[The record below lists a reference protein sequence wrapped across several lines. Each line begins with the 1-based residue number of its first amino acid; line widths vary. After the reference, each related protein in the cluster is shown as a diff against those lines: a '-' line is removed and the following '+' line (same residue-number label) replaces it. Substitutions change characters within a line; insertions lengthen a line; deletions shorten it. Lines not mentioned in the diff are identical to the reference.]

1 VESPVDTTRRFRRGG
16 LAISALALVASWP
29 SSGDPQAAAPR
40 SSFEAFEV
48 ATIKPASPEEVNG
61 GRYIRMQSAQRFQA
75 RNYTVNGLIAAAY
88 DLNPRMLSGGP
99 SWLRTDRYNVVA
111 KTPGEMRPSY
121 DDQMRMLRKL
131 LDDRFNLKF
140 HRGKQEFAI
149 YELTV
154 GKGGPKLKPSGAP
167 PDEPYNVTTT
177 IYPAASG
184 GIDHALLPAHNITLQ
199 QFASVLQRA
208 ILDRPVVDHTGL
220 TERYNFDL
228 EWTPDESQFGGE
240 LPPGPPDSPKPGFFA
255 ALQEQLGLKIQAT
268 RGMVDTL
275 IVDSID
281 RPSDN

>member
-1 VESPVDTTRRFRRGG
+1 
-16 LAISALALVASWP
+16 
-29 SSGDPQAAAPR
+29 
-40 SSFEAFEV
+40 
-48 ATIKPASPEEVNG
+48 
-61 GRYIRMQSAQRFQA
+61 MQSAQRFQA

-88 DLNPRMLSGGP
+88 DLNPKMISGEP
-99 SWLRTDRYNVVA
+99 AWLRTDRYNVVA

-131 LDDRFNLKF
+131 LDDRFNLRF
-140 HRGKQEFAI
+140 HRGKKELAI

-154 GKGGPKLKPSGAP
+154 VKGGPKLKPSGAP

-240 LPPGPPDSPKPGFFA
+240 LPPGPPDSAKPGFFA
-255 ALQEQLGLKIQAT
+255 ALQQQLGLKIEAT

-275 IVDSID
+275 IIDSID